1 MKRILIFS
9 GCLLLF
15 LWLASTSMSH
25 NRVSD
30 SLHSSSSLLLVSGSS
45 VSKVC
50 FVDNL
55 MSNQLIR
62 SINNQLNVDR
72 SYLLSHPKGR
82 HWLNLSKFYVPQMLG
97 WATWIWLPIKTSQPY
112 RNPQR
117 AFRLN
122 KKQRRRLRRRL
133 SNLLC
138 QESLDSTAKPF
149 SSSLE
154 LA

>member
-15 LWLASTSMSH
+15 LWLASTSMPH
-25 NRVSD
+25 NSVSG
-30 SLHSSSSLLLVSGSS
+30 SLHSNSSLLLVSASS
-45 VSKVC
+45 VSQVC

-55 MSNQLIR
+55 MPDQPIS
-62 SINNQLNVDR
+62 SINNRLNVDR
-72 SYLLSHPKGR
+72 SYLLSHLKGS
-82 HWLNLSKFYVPQMLG
+82 HWLNLSHLHLPQMLG
-97 WATWIWLPIKTSQPY
+97 WARWIWLPIKVPQPY

-117 AFRLN
+117 RFRLN

-133 SNLLC
+133 FNLLAN
-138 QESLDSTAKPF
+138 ESTFSTVGAL

-154 LA
+154 SA